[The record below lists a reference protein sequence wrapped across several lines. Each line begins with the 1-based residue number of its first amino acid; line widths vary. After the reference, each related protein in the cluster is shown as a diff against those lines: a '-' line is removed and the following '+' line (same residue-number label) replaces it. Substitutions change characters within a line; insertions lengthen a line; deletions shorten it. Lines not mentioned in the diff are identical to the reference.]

1 MSETTLP
8 HLIEPGKWA
17 DREALLDAVVPLRRF
32 ERLLAGALGSEG
44 DVHVKTRFVRD
55 SRGMPHLTGQLE
67 TVLSLTCQ
75 RCLDAVAIPVT
86 ADVDVFLLS
95 DEAYADRLGEDEDYV
110 VFEHG
115 HLDLPEL
122 LEDELIL
129 ALPLVARHEDC
140 EPQIAL
146 SEPEPEVVV
155 APVKKENPFQVLA
168 SLKQPDEE

>member
-1 MSETTLP
+1 MSEATLP

-32 ERLLAGALGSEG
+32 GRLLEGALGNEG
-44 DVHVKTRFVRD
+44 DVSVKLRFVRD
-55 SRGMPHLTGQLE
+55 ARGLPHLTGQLG

-75 RCLDAVAIPVT
+75 CCLDAVTIPVT
-86 ADVDVFLLS
+86 ADVDVFMLS

-110 VFEHG
+110 VFNEG
-115 HLDLPEL
+115 HLDFPEL

-129 ALPLVARHEDC
+129 ALPLVARHDDC
-140 EPQIAL
+140 EPQAIL
-146 SEPEPEVVV
+146 SEPEEVVV

-168 SLKQPDEE
+168 SLKQPDSE